1 MTKDSVAVEEGG
13 EVVGVAGAGM
23 VMECR
28 AEGGNPPPALR
39 WTMGGVRQKGE
50 EEVDPRSGVMV
61 SRVVLEVTRAEQ
73 GREVSCEVV
82 HPAVH
87 PSTMTARANL
97 HVHCEFQHILT
108 SQTHLHLNFNALTSY
123 HYHLH

>member
-1 MTKDSVAVEEGG
+1 M
-13 EVVGVAGAGM
+13 VGVAGTGV